1 MRFALWKH
9 NNNLLYIP
17 LSCMVLLA
25 VTWRRAVLVGAGH
38 TSVRFTA
45 TGVTSVSFWEL
56 LSDLVFLA
64 IVLTSF
70 KVKGSLLV
78 KKSFF
83 STLLLNTCI
92 SYISLNFNCVGP
104 SIFFYPVP
112 KIYIVYA
119 NCHFVMWYITFLN
132 MLKKKKDLKK
142 CSRVA
147 IRDYTQIRSPRV

>member
-1 MRFALWKH
+1 
-9 NNNLLYIP
+9 
-17 LSCMVLLA
+17 MVLLA
-25 VTWRRAVLVGAGH
+25 VSWRRAVLVGAGH

-70 KVKGSLLV
+70 KVKCSLS
-78 KKSFF
+78 KKVIFL
-83 STLLLNTCI
+83 TLLLNTCI

-104 SIFFYPVP
+104 SILFYPVP

-119 NCHFVMWYITFLN
+119 NCHFVM
-132 MLKKKKDLKK
+132 
-142 CSRVA
+142 
-147 IRDYTQIRSPRV
+147 